1 MKNWDYAN
9 LSKLAKNAGGPEKYV
24 NDIEKN
30 AWSLGRKE
38 GQESMLPLLIFVTVV
53 YGGIELARWIKKHVK
68 EKRLS
73 QIELE
78 RAKAELIQ
86 GIKDYDKAHPEVE
99 ESECKET
106 KGE

>member
-1 MKNWDYAN
+1 MKDWKYAN
-9 LSKLAKNAGGPEKYV
+9 LSKEAKLAGGPEKYV
-24 NDIEKN
+24 DDIEKN
-30 AWSLGRKE
+30 AWSLGRKD
-38 GQESMLPLLIFVTVV
+38 GQASMIPLLIILALV
-53 YGGIELARWIKKHVK
+53 YGSIELAKWIKKSMT

-73 QIELE
+73 EKELE
-78 RAKAELIQ
+78 QAKAELIQ